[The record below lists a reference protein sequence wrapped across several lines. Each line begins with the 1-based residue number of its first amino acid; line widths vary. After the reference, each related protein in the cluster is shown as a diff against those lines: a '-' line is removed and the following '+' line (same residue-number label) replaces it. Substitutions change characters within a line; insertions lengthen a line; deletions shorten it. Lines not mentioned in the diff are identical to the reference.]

1 MMFPL
6 RKYYHFLLL
15 AFAHVNFL
23 NLFYI
28 YMLLFGLHR
37 LYHKAKEFFK
47 VKAASLGDEKNDEDN
62 SSGEIV
68 DSGDDNE
75 PQQAIKKKK
84 VGFRERKIIEY
95 ENRIRHYST
104 P

>member
-1 MMFPL
+1 
-6 RKYYHFLLL
+6 
-15 AFAHVNFL
+15 
-23 NLFYI
+23 
-28 YMLLFGLHR
+28 
-37 LYHKAKEFFK
+37 LYHKAKEIFK

-62 SSGEIV
+62 PSSGEIV
-68 DSGDDNE
+68 DSGVDNE
-75 PQQAIKKKK
+75 PQQVIKKKK